1 MFSVQ
6 DITSASVV
14 ICGGGGGG
22 GGGDGCGGGG
32 GEGGWCQEQWKVAG
46 SDDGGHS
53 DMWQFIKMER
63 YQFRTITR
71 TYMALSTFRRTVK
84 L

>member
-1 MFSVQ
+1 VQ
-6 DITSASVV
+6 WRVD
-14 ICGGGGGG
+14 
-22 GGGDGCGGGG
+22 
-32 GEGGWCQEQWKVAG
+32 G

-53 DMWQFIKMER
+53 DMLQFIKMER

-71 TYMALSTFRRTVK
+71 TCTALSTFRRTVK